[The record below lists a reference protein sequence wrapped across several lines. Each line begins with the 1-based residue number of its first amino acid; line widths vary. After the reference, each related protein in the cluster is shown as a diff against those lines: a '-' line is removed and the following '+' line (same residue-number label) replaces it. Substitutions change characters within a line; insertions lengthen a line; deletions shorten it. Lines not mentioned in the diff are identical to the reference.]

1 MAHALRARERA
12 SALANLLK
20 TAETEH
26 EEPPRDITTRFCRPR
41 GIVIADYSSVAGW
54 SRAYVDARGAA
65 KVLEGDA
72 A

>member
-1 MAHALRARERA
+1 M
-12 SALANLLK
+12 K

-26 EEPPRDITTRFCRPR
+26 EEPRRFCRPR
-41 GIVIADYSSVAGW
+41 VIVIADYSSVAGW